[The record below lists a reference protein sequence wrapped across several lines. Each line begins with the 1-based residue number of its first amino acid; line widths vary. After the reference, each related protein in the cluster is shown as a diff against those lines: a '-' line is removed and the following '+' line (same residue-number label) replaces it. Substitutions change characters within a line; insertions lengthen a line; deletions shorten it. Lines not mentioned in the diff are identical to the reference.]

1 MAQEWLSGGE
11 QTLLMND
18 CAGAR
23 RSGPG
28 RSSSAPEELMPIQAK
43 GQVRAFAFAFLGS
56 ATLFHTKEAV
66 LYMRSPCM
74 QEEFPF
80 FAIFGQLPWQ
90 QEAVSCWLISIPS
103 SKFLSLVQCPESCCP
118 LETKF
123 EVVISSRC

>member
-1 MAQEWLSGGE
+1 MVAQEWLSGGE
-11 QTLLMND
+11 QSTLLMND

-43 GQVRAFAFAFLGS
+43 GQVRAFAFAFLAS
-56 ATLFHTKEAV
+56 ATLFHTIKAV

-80 FAIFGQLPWQ
+80 ASLPGW
-90 QEAVSCWLISIPS
+90 P
-103 SKFLSLVQCPESCCP
+103 
-118 LETKF
+118 
-123 EVVISSRC
+123 

>member
-1 MAQEWLSGGE
+1 MIRSTDFALCFLRWPIEPFGPRQTGDQRGLVVAQEWLSGGE
-11 QTLLMND
+11 QSTLLMND

-43 GQVRAFAFAFLGS
+43 GQVRAFAFAFAFLAS
-56 ATLFHTKEAV
+56 ATLFHTIKAV

-90 QEAVSCWLISIPS
+90 QEAVSC
-103 SKFLSLVQCPESCCP
+103 
-118 LETKF
+118 
-123 EVVISSRC
+123 